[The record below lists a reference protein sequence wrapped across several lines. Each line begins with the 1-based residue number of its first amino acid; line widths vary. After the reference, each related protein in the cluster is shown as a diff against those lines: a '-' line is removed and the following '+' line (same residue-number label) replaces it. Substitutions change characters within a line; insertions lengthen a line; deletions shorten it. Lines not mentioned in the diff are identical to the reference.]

1 MRISTSKLTCHG
13 NDLFRKGR
21 HKEKRKSKQ
30 REPYPVSKLD

>member
-1 MRISTSKLTCHG
+1 MRIRTSKLACHG

-30 REPYPVSKLD
+30 RELYPVSKLD